1 MATKFKIKKGDQV
14 IVITGREKGKTGEV
28 IEVQRSDDRVLVQG
42 VNMVTKH
49 VRASQ
54 AGPGGIE
61 QKEAPLHISN
71 VAHIDPDGGKAT
83 RVGYEIDK
91 EGNKTRIARR
101 SGKAIG

>member
-1 MATKFKIKKGDQV
+1 MSKKFKIRKGDQV
-14 IVITGREKGKTGEV
+14 VVITGREKGKTGEV
-28 IEVQRSDDRVLVQG
+28 IEVQRASDRVVVQG

-71 VAHIDPDGGKAT
+71 VAHIDPKDSKPT
-83 RVGYEIDK
+83 RVGIKRDK
-91 EGNKTRIARR
+91 DKVTRIARR
-101 SGKAIG
+101 SGEAIG

>member
-1 MATKFKIKKGDQV
+1 MAKKFKVRKGDKV
-14 IVITGREKGKTGEV
+14 IVTTGREKNKTGEV
-28 IEVQRSDDRVLVQG
+28 IDVFRDNDRVLVQG

-61 QKEAPLHISN
+61 KKEAPLHISN
-71 VAHIDPDGGKAT
+71 VAHVDPESNKPT
-83 RVGYEIDK
+83 RIGYEIKDGK
-91 EGNKTRIARR
+91 KTRIARA

>member
-1 MATKFKIKKGDQV
+1 MAKKFKIKKGDQV
-14 IVITGREKGKTGEV
+14 VVITGREKGKSGEV
-28 IEVQRSDDRVLVQG
+28 IDVQRGDDRVLVQG

-83 RVGYEIDK
+83 RVGIDIDK
-91 EGNKTRIARR
+91 NGNKTRIARR